1 MNAKIIGTGCQL
13 PAYAAD
19 NHYLSTLV
27 ETSDE
32 WITERT
38 GIRMRHL
45 AQKETTTSLS
55 VDAAGKALASA
66 GKAYADTR
74 PVMIHCQT
82 VRDDQLDEMK
92 KIGSSC
98 RPSLWHIPITGGMC
112 I

>member
-55 VDAAGKALASA
+55 VDGRKSACICRHAGIR
-66 GKAYADTR
+66 YR
-74 PVMIHCQT
+74 PPDRGDDHC
-82 VRDDQLDEMK
+82 
-92 KIGSSC
+92 
-98 RPSLWHIPITGGMC
+98 
-112 I
+112 